1 MSGSLGSVARI
12 GLTYAGYA
20 LTGGS
25 PLGALAG
32 SLIGSYLFPGELPGI
47 EGPRLG
53 PDQGPTTSAIGAAIP
68 IVYGT
73 IDVNGS
79 VIQDLGRVEIKNTE
93 EVGGKGA
100 PSQEVTNYTYTR
112 TYAVLLC
119 DCSNGRPLDGV
130 LRIWRNAKL
139 VYDIRVQQEGE
150 SDNDYDIR
158 VAASEGFAE
167 RFNLYLGTADQLPDP
182 VLEAAVGVGLQPAYR
197 HRAYIV
203 FVDEDVTDNSGRTSQ
218 WKFEVVCDGNFS
230 SSTEMEYAQG
240 VVEPWVFAAD
250 PRNSL
255 NTHVYSYNGNPWTTD
270 LSGELADMA
279 SDLGFAPTVLVGWA
293 RGVQPVEDAFGGTPY
308 ITANGMGV
316 GIDPNELPGSRA
328 VLQLH
333 YTVSTPEG
341 YLHGEIAS
349 DSVLCSPFE
358 NYGLEQLDGVYWD
371 GYSDYGGG
379 VTSSRNRGCIV
390 TIDYGTTYPPP
401 LEAWQVALIGFACN
415 DGEPGEFN
423 PVGEYSYQIAV
434 RRQPGPPTNPCAG
447 KPALPENP
455 DFCVLKD
462 GSIARDQE
470 WALVEVV
477 NGFKALQTFSDE
489 TSGDISRYPVGPV
502 LPIGHEDDT
511 EAYWEAAYDAA
522 VLAGTVAAGK
532 TYNAAGNGSPTT
544 TYPVLQSYAYAQ
556 QQNASTGV
564 PLPVTLAS
572 IVSDLCTRKTFGY
585 DPALAEPGLTQDDL
599 DVSDLLETVQGYRV
613 DRVMTRRQAIE
624 PLMRY
629 GYFDCVDGAVLK
641 FPTRGKA
648 VVAALDEDTLA
659 AHEAGSAVPPLVE
672 PTNVEDV
679 ELPRFI
685 GVRYPMPHAD
695 YQVGMQGQPRATRP
709 NSDIQ
714 YLDMPIAM
722 SDAKAAQISEVL
734 QSVALTERERYTFS
748 VSPRWLALEAADNV
762 TIPLSGE
769 TQRVMLTSVT
779 GGFPG
784 PLKCEAVRSDPS
796 DYLSTAAGVAS
807 NIAGQQ
813 LGIAGLTV
821 YALIDGP
828 AFDERQDDP
837 GFYVAAYGTGTRW
850 RGASLYESVDD
861 GDNYTRILSVS
872 GASTMGVIESALPV
886 GPHHIWDEAN
896 TLTVTLGAG
905 TLESRTEAA
914 VLAGANAAFV
924 GADGRW
930 ELIQFRTATLVSP
943 GVYTLSGFLRGR
955 RGTEWAIGES
965 VAGDT
970 FVLCTTL
977 QRVPKGS
984 SAIGATRLYKM
995 VTSRTL
1001 LENSAAEA
1009 FSTDGVALECYAPA
1023 QITASRDVS
1032 GNITFTI
1039 VRRARLGPEWID
1051 YADVPLNEDSER
1063 YQIDVLD
1070 GATVVRTLDSTTD
1083 TMEYS
1088 ALDQVVDLGFG
1099 AELATLEVPVVGL
1112 FEMGGYYYGVTGP
1125 GTASIRSYGA
1135 DFELVGGNSLGSP
1148 AAYEVTGL
1156 ANDGTAIFV
1165 SVRDLGGSEDG
1176 LYRFEPSSGAP
1187 GAWTHRYTTAVGG
1200 PRGVV
1205 YLGGFVWFSKGD
1217 IGDERIS
1224 KLDPD
1229 DLTELDEI
1237 DVTSISDGTPQGLAT
1252 DGVDL
1257 FLVSSSS
1264 TMSTLS
1270 RITTAGSITWTV
1282 NVELFAR
1289 EVVIAGDYA
1298 WVLGNEYLSVF
1309 NATTGALVTQHRT
1322 RGSTASGLLA
1332 CNVVPA
1338 LRLMVRD
1345 DLVFARSMSGGVIGY
1360 SIFDPDEPEEV
1371 RASAHNGAYFAGGG
1385 ESAVFFATGTE
1396 TGVPTVT
1403 TAFSA
1408 LPPEQIDIVGYQL
1421 SATVG
1426 RGYPTEATV

>member
-12 GLTYAGYA
+12 GLTLGGYA
-20 LTGGS
+20 VGAAFGNPAIGGFIGS
-25 PLGALAG
+25 LAG
-32 SLIGSYLFPGELPGI
+32 SLLFPGELPDLQ
-47 EGPRLG
+47 GPRLG
-53 PDQGPTTSAIGAAIP
+53 PDQGVTAAGIGVAIP
-68 IVYGT
+68 ILYGT
-73 IDVNGS
+73 IDVNGI
-79 VIQDLGRVEIKNTE
+79 VIQDLGRVEIENTE

-119 DCSNGRPLDGV
+119 DTSNGRPIDGV
-130 LRIWRNAKL
+130 LRMWRNGKL
-139 VYDIRVQQEGE
+139 VYDIRVQQDGE
-150 SDNDYDIR
+150 SDEDYNIR

-167 RFNLYLGTADQLPDP
+167 RFNLYLGTHDQLPDP

-218 WKFEVVCDGNFS
+218 WKFEVVANGTFNS
-230 SSTEMEYAQG
+230 SDVTEYSNG
-240 VVEPWVFAAD
+240 VLYDWESGDAD
-250 PRNSL
+250 PRKFTTEDELTGDILQGNRHEYSAGGAFVDDFSTAMDQYEIARGFRPKDTIRGWSL
-255 NTHVYSYNGNPWTTD
+255 NGNERADGLYLTSNPVD
-270 LSGELADMA
+270 ESQLNLFVSFRDPVGIVEELPFTGPGILCTAVDDFSRAAVDGRMW
-279 SDLGFAPTVLVGWA
+279 LGFGAGGEEEGTTQIFVVDSPYDGGALPPAPLNTV
-293 RGVQPVEDAFGGTPY
+293 
-308 ITANGMGV
+308 
-316 GIDPNELPGSRA
+316 
-328 VLQLH
+328 
-333 YTVSTPEG
+333 
-341 YLHGEIAS
+341 IAS
-349 DSVLCSPFE
+349 TCTGYDPSFLLWTESIG
-358 NYGLEQLDGVYWD
+358 GLGL
-371 GYSDYGGG
+371 
-379 VTSSRNRGCIV
+379 N
-390 TIDYGTTYPPP
+390 
-401 LEAWQVALIGFACN
+401 F
-415 DGEPGEFN
+415 
-423 PVGEYSYQIAV
+423 IA
-434 RRQPGPPTNPCAG
+434 RRQPGAPNNPCNG
-447 KPALPENP
+447 RPSLPENP
-455 DFCVLKD
+455 NYCVLTSGGIKK
-462 GSIARDQE
+462 DQE
-470 WALVEVV
+470 WALSEIPAGYKVLQSYEI
-477 NGFKALQTFSDE
+477 NGSSNLIDQLPLSPALL
-489 TSGDISRYPVGPV
+489 V
-502 LPIGHEDDT
+502 GHEDDT
-511 EAYWEAAYDAA
+511 EAYWTAAYEAA
-522 VLAGTVAAGK
+522 VIAGTAVAGK
-532 TYNAAGNGSPTT
+532 TFDAQGDGNPLT
-544 TYPVLQSYAYAQ
+544 TYPNLQDYAYLRVL
-556 QQNASTGV
+556 NADSGI

-572 IVSDLCTRKTFGY
+572 IVSDLCTRRTFGY
-585 DPALAEPGLTQDDL
+585 DPELDEPGLVQDDL

-762 TIPLSGE
+762 TVPLSGE
-769 TQRVMLTSVT
+769 TQRVMLTSIT

-850 RGASLYESVDD
+850 RGASLYESVD
-861 GDNYTRILSVS
+861 GGENYTRILSVS
-872 GASTMGVIESALPV
+872 AASTMGVIESALGV

-905 TLESRTEAA
+905 TLESRTDAA
-914 VLAGANAAFV
+914 VLNGANAAFV

-943 GVYTLSGFLRGR
+943 GVYTLSGLLRGR
-955 RGTEWAIGES
+955 RGTEWAIGQS

-970 FVLCTTL
+970 FVLCSTL
-977 QRVPKGS
+977 QRVAKGT
-984 SAIGATRLYKM
+984 SAIGAERLYKM

-1001 LENSAAEA
+1001 LESSEAET
-1009 FSTDGVALECYAPA
+1009 FGTDGVALECYAPA
-1023 QITASRDVS
+1023 QITASRDAS

-1039 VRRARLGPEWID
+1039 LRRARLGPEWID

-1070 GATVVRTLDSTTD
+1070 GATVVRTIDTGSATASYTAAEQTTD
-1083 TMEYS
+1083 FG
-1088 ALDQVVDLGFG
+1088 APVGFG
-1099 AELATLEVPVVGL
+1099 
-1112 FEMGGYYYGVTGP
+1112 
-1125 GTASIRSYGA
+1125 
-1135 DFELVGGNSLGSP
+1135 
-1148 AAYEVTGL
+1148 
-1156 ANDGTAIFV
+1156 
-1165 SVRDLGGSEDG
+1165 
-1176 LYRFEPSSGAP
+1176 
-1187 GAWTHRYTTAVGG
+1187 
-1200 PRGVV
+1200 
-1205 YLGGFVWFSKGD
+1205 
-1217 IGDERIS
+1217 
-1224 KLDPD
+1224 
-1229 DLTELDEI
+1229 
-1237 DVTSISDGTPQGLAT
+1237 
-1252 DGVDL
+1252 
-1257 FLVSSSS
+1257 
-1264 TMSTLS
+1264 
-1270 RITTAGSITWTV
+1270 
-1282 NVELFAR
+1282 
-1289 EVVIAGDYA
+1289 
-1298 WVLGNEYLSVF
+1298 
-1309 NATTGALVTQHRT
+1309 
-1322 RGSTASGLLA
+1322 LL
-1332 CNVVPA
+1332 
-1338 LRLMVRD
+1338 
-1345 DLVFARSMSGGVIGY
+1345 
-1360 SIFDPDEPEEV
+1360 
-1371 RASAHNGAYFAGGG
+1371 
-1385 ESAVFFATGTE
+1385 
-1396 TGVPTVT
+1396 
-1403 TAFSA
+1403 
-1408 LPPEQIDIVGYQL
+1408 DIVGYQL